1 MRRASSIVMI
11 TPPCQR
17 FVMNISSRSS
27 FALNAER
34 QVSDVSTLCRTQ
46 NPVGFQRL
54 LIGQR
59 GQVAIGRMTALPVI
73 KHFDVFKDRRLG
85 LLVRVKVLQRDA
97 FGLSGQELRSRSYLL
112 QCWQSHT

>member
-1 MRRASSIVMI
+1 
-11 TPPCQR
+11 
-17 FVMNISSRSS
+17 
-27 FALNAER
+27 
-34 QVSDVSTLCRTQ
+34 
-46 NPVGFQRL
+46 
-54 LIGQR
+54 
-59 GQVAIGRMTALPVI
+59 MTALPVI